1 MPRKAILEQKQQV
14 VADLAEQIKNSVAGV
29 LVQYQGITVEDDT
42 KMRKALREAGVSYMV
57 QKNTL
62 TGRACDIAGFG
73 DIKPYLNGM
82 TAIAVSEKDEISAA
96 KILKQYDDKIESFK
110 ILAGYIDGNVVDA
123 ETVLKL
129 ADIPSREVLIG
140 KFLGSIKSPVY
151 KFAYALQAIVDK
163 DGEAAPEAEAAAP
176 AEA

>member
-1 MPRKAILEQKQQV
+1 MPSKAILEQKQQV

-151 KFAYALQAIVDK
+151 KFAYVLQAIVDK

>member
-1 MPRKAILEQKQQV
+1 MPSKAILEQKQQV

-57 QKNTL
+57 HKNTL
-62 TGRACDIAGFG
+62 TGRACDIAGFD